1 MARNRGNDVNDF
13 AKMFLA
19 SYKMMGDNEYRD
31 ARTKYYNALADKAG
45 KSMSSED
52 FDKYLKNFGSGGGK
66 GSSGGMGGSGDGPS
80 SKDLHAYFM
89 EKGATPNEA
98 AMLTG
103 AAMSESKLTPG
114 AIHDG
119 GTGYGMFGHRDPQPG
134 VGRKTNLF
142 KDAGT
147 ETPSW
152 KQQGDFALKE
162 LRASPQG
169 KMVNEAKTPEDLT
182 RAQMHFLRPQGYTP
196 KNPENGH
203 NYSGRLADVK
213 SVHGLAAEQPK
224 GDQPT
229 PAAIP
234 MPPRKPDE
242 LREPPKPFTEKAA
255 FPADDE
261 ADRSQIT
268 KASYGA
274 ADKNNDVQM
283 QDAGYTGSEPE
294 LGVEV
299 FDVATG
305 GAIPAPSAGMQ
316 SAQEP
321 EQVEAPMDEVLAAAL
336 HHVQDSYGLR
346 DEGAALPGTDPARR
360 ARLQA
365 FHSNEQAM
373 PPEHLQEIIKA
384 VDPDSSKPDHN
395 ALAMQKL
402 YGFFASK
409 GDMKTAAQAAGSV
422 LGAARQRSMDYGQ
435 DAIDALQ
442 KRDVHGATQA
452 LVAAYNEIP
461 DGREVT
467 AKVNDQGVGTA
478 TVQDAVSG
486 KPVQEMPLNPQM
498 LQMAAKKFVSG
509 DEFYTHLSQFAASK
523 PKQARPALMAAVG
536 GPVTPA
542 SPPSLIDDADISAD
556 DDDEYDDTDD
566 REDQT
571 TAQEAALSEDGA
583 DDGSDAEDEQP
594 AQAAVRP
601 SALPVQ
607 KAQYRSAPEI
617 IPYHPDMSA
626 DQRRMLDIVNRR
638 RETDW
643 RADMQH
649 EQAAQRNRDI
659 VERQEKGR
667 DFRQSQ
673 TDKALTARQSA
684 ADKALGARQDAAD
697 KALTA
702 RQEAAAKRAEEAKQR
717 DEARSVRQE
726 EMKRRSEAISEH
738 TRRMRDDP
746 AYAREVEIGEI
757 DQQQAAIPRNVPG
770 RSESAQAAM
779 EARYGDDTD
788 RQTLEEQR
796 LDVAAKHSSKRESF
810 SKDPLERIKPL
821 NDAMDK
827 LIKSGKEE
835 AKSGKIDTSLLPNIP
850 DERKE
855 RMVRLADRIA
865 GLNDIQPGE
874 VAEAVYAITQKTDV
888 APKILRDG
896 SLQVGS
902 QRIVLDRET
911 FRQLASLRGLRETEY
926 AAAKSAVEGRKQKT
940 EEGIISEKALSRERV
955 DEHDEAVKALEGSYE
970 KGKASPAARRAIE
983 GSNAVSNLWS
993 TVQDMDTRRKQRL
1006 GAE

>member
-1 MARNRGNDVNDF
+1 MARRRRGSGQDLNDF

-19 SYKMMGDNEYRD
+19 SYKMMGDKDYQD
-31 ARTKYYNALADKAG
+31 ARTKYYNAMADKAG

-52 FDKYLKNFGSGGGK
+52 FDKYLKNFTSGGK
-66 GSSGGMGGSGDGPS
+66 GSSGGPSGLSATGDGPS
-80 SKDLHAYFM
+80 AKELHSHFL
-89 EKGATPNEA
+89 EQGATPNEA

-119 GTGYGMFGHRDPQPG
+119 GTGYGMFGHRDPEPG
-134 VGRKTNLF
+134 VGRKTDLF

-147 ETPSW
+147 ETPNW
-152 KQQGDFALKE
+152 RQQGSFALKE

-169 KMVNEAKTPEDLT
+169 KMVNEAKTPEDLA

-196 KNPENGH
+196 QRPENGH
-203 NYSGRLADVK
+203 NYSGRLGDINSVRGMAADEP
-213 SVHGLAAEQPK
+213 APK
-224 GDQPT
+224 
-229 PAAIP
+229 AIP
-234 MPPRKPDE
+234 LPPRRPDE
-242 LREPPKPFTEKAA
+242 FREPPQPFTEKAA
-255 FPADDE
+255 LPMDGEDPSPRIDE
-261 ADRSQIT
+261 AGYSTQDE
-268 KASYGA
+268 
-274 ADKNNDVQM
+274 DNDVRM
-283 QDAGYTGSEPE
+283 EDAGFTGSEPD

-299 FDVATG
+299 FKAATG
-305 GAIPAPSAGMQ
+305 GAIPASPPAMQ
-316 SAQEP
+316 AAQAP
-321 EQVEAPMDEVLAAAL
+321 EQADAPMGEVLATAL
-336 HHVQDSYGLR
+336 HHVQDSYGLK

-360 ARLQA
+360 ERLQA
-365 FHSNEQAM
+365 FHNNEQAM
-373 PPEHLQEIIKA
+373 PPEQLQEIVKA

-395 ALAMQKL
+395 ALAMQKI

-409 GDMKTAAQAAGSV
+409 GDTETAAKAAGSV

-442 KRDVHGATQA
+442 KRDVQGAAQA

-467 AKVNDQGVGTA
+467 AKVNDQGVGSA
-478 TVQDAVSG
+478 TVQDVASG
-486 KPVQEMPLNPQM
+486 KLVQEMPLNPKM
-498 LQMAAKKFVSG
+498 LQLAAQKFVSG
-509 DEFYTHLSQFAASK
+509 DEFYTHLSRFASSK
-523 PKQARPALMAAVG
+523 PKQARSAFMAVG
-536 GPVTPA
+536 GPVPA
-542 SPPSLIDDADISAD
+542 ALPSLLDDTDSSE
-556 DDDEYDDTDD
+556 DDDEYDDPDD
-566 REDQT
+566 REDET
-571 TAQEAALSEDGA
+571 TAQEAALSNA
-583 DDGSDAEDEQP
+583 GSDTDSGSDEEGQTSAP
-594 AQAAVRP
+594 A
-601 SALPVQ
+601 SALPIQ
-607 KAQYRSAPEI
+607 KAQYRNAPDI

-626 DQRRMLDIVNRR
+626 EQRRMLDAINRR

-643 RADMQH
+643 RVDMQH
-649 EQAAQRNRDI
+649 EQARQRNREI
-659 VERQEKGR
+659 TERQEKGR

-673 TDKALTARQSA
+673 
-684 ADKALGARQDAAD
+684 ADKALGARQEAAD
-697 KALTA
+697 KALGA
-702 RQEAAAKRAEEAKQR
+702 RQEAAAKRAEDAKQR
-717 DEARSVRQE
+717 DHARTVERERQRLEGE
-726 EMKRRSEAISEH
+726 ERADHR
-738 TRRMRDDP
+738 RRMKDDP
-746 AYAREVEIGEI
+746 AYARKVEIGEI
-757 DQQQAAIPRNVPG
+757 DEEQAAIPRNVPG
-770 RSESAQAAM
+770 RSESTQAAI

-796 LDVAAKHSSKRESF
+796 LDVAAKHAPKRESF
-810 SKDPLERIKPL
+810 KDPVERIKPL

-865 GLNDIQPGE
+865 GMNDIQPGE

-902 QRIVLDRET
+902 QRIILDRET
-911 FRQLASLRGLRETEY
+911 FRQLANLRGLRETEY
-926 AAAKSAVEGRKQKT
+926 AAAKSEVEARKQKA

-955 DEHDEAVKALEGSYE
+955 DEHDERVKALEGSYE

-993 TVQDMDTRRKQRL
+993 TVQGIDSRRKQRL
-1006 GAE
+1006 EAE